1 MALPEYVAPVLAVAG
16 FPAVLFVILRYFPQT
31 VRALMLAVA
40 GIVAIRT
47 RDENRR
53 KASLEIVDKVTRTD
67 SEPRAM
73 FTKDGHILQPQQ
85 DVRAEARDE
94 QGQQC

>member
-1 MALPEYVAPVLAVAG
+1 MALPEFVAPVLAVAG
-16 FPAVLFVILRYFPQT
+16 VPAVLFVVLRYFPQA

-53 KASLEIVDKVTRTD
+53 KACLDVLDKVTRKD
-67 SEPRAM
+67 EPPGWLRRRPV
-73 FTKDGHILQPQQ
+73 G
-85 DVRAEARDE
+85 RERSSR
-94 QGQQC
+94 